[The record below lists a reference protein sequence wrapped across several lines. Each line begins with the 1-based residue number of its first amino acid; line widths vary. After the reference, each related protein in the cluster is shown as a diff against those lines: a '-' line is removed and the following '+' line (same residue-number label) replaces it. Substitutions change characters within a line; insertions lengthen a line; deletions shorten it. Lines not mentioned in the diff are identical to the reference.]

1 MNDLKTL
8 VIFDQFEN
16 ERGEDLLD
24 IRQRRFAYEAVEIG
38 DDSDDD
44 DGRRVSRLPY
54 AEAAMKAARKH
65 NL

>member
-8 VIFDQFEN
+8 VIFDQCAN

-24 IRQRRFAYEAVEIG
+24 IREKRFAYDAVEIG

-44 DGRRVSRLPY
+44 RRRVSRMPY
-54 AEAAMKAARKH
+54 AEAAAKAARKH

>member
-1 MNDLKTL
+1 MNDLKIL
-8 VIFDQFEN
+8 VIFDQSAN

-24 IRQRRFAYEAVEIG
+24 IREKRFAYDAVEIG

-44 DGRRVSRLPY
+44 RRRVSRMPY
-54 AEAAMKAARKH
+54 AEAAAKAARKH